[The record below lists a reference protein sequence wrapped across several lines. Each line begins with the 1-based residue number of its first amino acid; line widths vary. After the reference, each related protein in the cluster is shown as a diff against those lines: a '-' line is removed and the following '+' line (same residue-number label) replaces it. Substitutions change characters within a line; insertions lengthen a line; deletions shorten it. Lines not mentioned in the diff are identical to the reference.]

1 MKITSNE
8 IAKAKDALTEQGIV
22 SPDGKFDSVFNGYI
36 SSFGASLVQAGLL
49 PTIIFFENE
58 DSAAQERYRIIRA
71 LKQALDIETQA
82 TLAEYIIQEELANDQ
97 PFINQVA
104 RAMTAMKLALRMYK
118 KTTSHA

>member
-8 IAKAKDALTEQGIV
+8 IAKAQDALTEQGIV

-49 PTIIFFENE
+49 PTFIFFENE

-71 LKQALDIETQA
+71 LKQVLDIETQA

>member
-71 LKQALDIETQA
+71 LKQVLDIETQA